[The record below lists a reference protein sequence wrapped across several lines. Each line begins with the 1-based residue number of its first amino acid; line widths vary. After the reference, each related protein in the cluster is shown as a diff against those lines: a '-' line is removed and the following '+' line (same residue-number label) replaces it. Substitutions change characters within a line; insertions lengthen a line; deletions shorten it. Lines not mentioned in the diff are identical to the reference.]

1 MSLRKSSTAAA
12 LAGILAASLVSANV
26 DVSVNRDATYTLSES
41 CGLPCSGNGLHPAG
55 NACPK
60 AGDVATAE
68 CTPSMMSY
76 NGKDCVAPVDAQ
88 CVLMSHKVWGCEFPM
103 SETPLGVNCEVVDAP
118 SEHMG
123 GKEESGHYYSA
134 QESTPSVEYTHP
146 SSEKHSSEY
155 KSTKHF
161 DSVETGKT
169 EGDFTHYG
177 TPSMTHESKHGHSMG
192 HDYGT
197 TKSALKKYH
206 HSHGYDE
213 HLTMYAPKELQQTNA
228 YHSPM
233 YHGYEAAAPYGN
245 SVPSAYHNNYD
256 SVYSTPYSSKM
267 ESVYTT
273 EKPCDTDVPVYSTL
287 DPISTLPFPITLPP
301 ITLPPISV
309 PILPISLEPSLP
321 PISTLPLPV
330 PTLPLAEASSE
341 TIPENFEETAEMNVL
356 PPIPLGEP
364 LLEPM
369 PQSIQEP
376 AETNPLFL
384 PPLPFLPLPFPPLPF
399 PPLPS
404 PPLPFPPLPFSMEDD
419 SPVTLPSASPS
430 SRRLR
435 SH

>member
-1 MSLRKSSTAAA
+1 MSSRKSSTAAA

-88 CVLMSHKVWGCEFPM
+88 CVLMSHKVWGCEFPI
-103 SETPLGVNCEVVDAP
+103 SETPLGVNCEVVNAP

-123 GKEESGHYYSA
+123 GKEESGLYHSA
-134 QESTPSVEYTHP
+134 QESTPSVKYTHP
-146 SSEKHSSEY
+146 YSEKHPSEY
-155 KSTKHF
+155 KSTMHF
-161 DSVETGKT
+161 DSVATGKT

-192 HDYGT
+192 HDDYGT
-197 TKSALKKYH
+197 TKSALKEYH

-233 YHGYEAAAPYGN
+233 YHGDEAAAPYGN
-245 SVPSAYHNNYD
+245 LVPSAYHNNYD

-309 PILPISLEPSLP
+309 PILPISIEPSLP
-321 PISTLPLPV
+321 PILTLPLPLPLPV
-330 PTLPLAEASSE
+330 PALPLAEAPSE
-341 TIPENFEETAEMNVL
+341 TVPESSEETAEMDVFPQIL
-356 PPIPLGEP
+356 PFSPLSES
-364 LLEPM
+364 LSEPM
-369 PQSIQEP
+369 PESTQE
-376 AETNPLFL
+376 ASERKLLLLPLLLPSLVPL
-384 PPLPFLPLPFPPLPF
+384 PPLPF
-399 PPLPS
+399 S
-404 PPLPFPPLPFSMEDD
+404 PLPFSMSDM
-419 SPVTLPSASPS
+419 PVTLPPAALS

-435 SH
+435 SL